1 MLKYFFFLIKI
12 ALRKETWKSDRVSA
26 VMSACGGVL
35 AGASKDTRSVRE
47 LSTGIH
53 ILIIPIYRQYWHFL
67 ITMHHFIGVKQ
78 LNPILCLSYEK
89 MSNRLPFAC
98 GGLVVLIIFFPL
110 RLNYILHNFFKSI
123 LSIINFD
130 LLVGVDMCWNCAT
143 WIHARM
149 SSSLWQQLW

>member
-53 ILIIPIYRQYWHFL
+53 ILIIPIYRQY
-67 ITMHHFIGVKQ
+67 
-78 LNPILCLSYEK
+78 
-89 MSNRLPFAC
+89 
-98 GGLVVLIIFFPL
+98 
-110 RLNYILHNFFKSI
+110 
-123 LSIINFD
+123 
-130 LLVGVDMCWNCAT
+130 
-143 WIHARM
+143 
-149 SSSLWQQLW
+149 